1 MPRIIFKCGYI
12 KNNPEHAKNL
22 LTYMGTR
29 EGVEKLPL
37 NRKNQPATQKQIERI
52 EDILSRFPDSVRLF
66 EYEDY
71 RNKPTLENASEFI
84 TAAIDHNLDQIS
96 HQEVY
101 VNYIATRP
109 RAEKLGTHGLFSDE
123 DKPLILSQTTEEVAQ

>member
-1 MPRIIFKCGYI
+1 M
-12 KNNPEHAKNL
+12 A
-22 LTYMGTR
+22 TR

-37 NRKNQPATQKQIERI
+37 SRRNQAATRKQMERI
-52 EDILSRFPDSVRLF
+52 KNIISSFPDSIRLF

-71 RNKPTLENASEFI
+71 QVKPTLENASAFI
-84 TAAIDHNLDQIS
+84 TAAIDHNLDKIA

-109 RAEKLGTHGLFSDE
+109 RAEKLGTHGLFSDGNE
-123 DKPLILSQTTEEVAQ
+123 LLVLSQVADGVAQHAGNI